1 MFFGLSKGVRIFRKV
16 KATEGPPRRRSNATP
31 HKEIPNVNAETAEK
45 PRSSSGGIVDKD
57 LILLGHGSGG
67 KLSHQLLSDL
77 VIPALSGIPEA
88 GQNDAAVLAHNGGRL
103 AFTTDSYVVDPIFFP
118 GGNIGD
124 LAVNGTVND
133 LAMMGA
139 RPLFLSV
146 GLILEE
152 GFSRTDLA
160 AILGSMR
167 TAADCA
173 GVAIVTGDT
182 KVVPRGKADRIF
194 INTSGVGVLDHDLV
208 ITGSGAIP
216 GDAVILS
223 GTIGDHGI
231 AVLAAR
237 EGLELES
244 GIRSD
249 SAPLNGLVAELL
261 AEGDALHVL
270 RDPTRGGVATT
281 LKEIAIQ
288 SRVGITIRENSLPL
302 NGAVRG
308 VCAILGLDP
317 LYVAN
322 EGKLLAIVA
331 PQAADRVLARMRAH
345 PFGRNA
351 ALIGE
356 VTEAAAG
363 RVQMET
369 LVGGMRGVEMLAG
382 EQLPRIC

>member
-1 MFFGLSKGVRIFRKV
+1 M
-16 KATEGPPRRRSNATP
+16 
-31 HKEIPNVNAETAEK
+31 
-45 PRSSSGGIVDKD
+45 DKD

-77 VIPALSGIPEA
+77 VIPALSGMPAAE
-88 GQNDAAVLAHNGGRL
+88 QNDAAVIVMEGRRL

-118 GGNIGD
+118 GGNIGS

-139 RPLFLSV
+139 RPLYLSA
-146 GLILEE
+146 GLIIEE
-152 GFSRTDLA
+152 GFSRNELA
-160 AILGSMR
+160 AILRTMR
-167 TAADCA
+167 EAADRA
-173 GVAIVTGDT
+173 HVRVVTGDT

-194 INTSGVGVLDHDLV
+194 INTSGVGILEHDLE
-208 ITGSGAIP
+208 ITGSGARP
-216 GDAVILS
+216 GDKVIVS

-231 AVLAAR
+231 AVLAKR

-244 GIRSD
+244 DIKSD
-249 SAPLNGLVAELL
+249 CAALNGLVAEILK
-261 AEGDALHVL
+261 EGAAVHVL

-281 LKEIAIQ
+281 IKEIALQ
-288 SRVGITIRENSLPL
+288 SQVGITLRETALPF
-302 NGAVRG
+302 NGAVKG

-322 EGKLLAIVA
+322 EGKLLALVA
-331 PQAADRVLARMRAH
+331 PERAAMVLERMRSH
-345 PFGRNA
+345 PLGREA
-351 ALIGE
+351 AIIGE
-356 VTEAAAG
+356 VAADAAG

-369 LVGGMRGVEMLAG
+369 VVGGFRAVEMLSG